1 MLRQTWL
8 LLGLVS
14 VGAIAPFLISPAHA
28 CTPHPDNPQGCDRIN
43 TRLRF
48 PVVPGG
54 GGDGD
59 PWPPN
64 CPQCGRIKFDPK
76 EQVTLPVG
84 GYQQYGNFGT
94 QMLNPQP
101 LPPKAVQIQY

>member
-1 MLRQTWL
+1 MIRRTWL

-14 VGAIAPFLISPAHA
+14 VGAIAPFLIAPAHA
-28 CTPHPDNPQGCDRIN
+28 CTPHPDNPSGCDRIN
-43 TRLRF
+43 YRF
-48 PVVPGG
+48 NVPVVKG

-64 CPQCGRIKFDPK
+64 CPQCRQVIFDHR
-76 EQVTLPVG
+76 EELVLPAG
-84 GYQQYGNFGT
+84 QIPRQGNFGS

-101 LPPKAVQIQY
+101 LPPKAGQILR

>member
-1 MLRQTWL
+1 MIRQTWL
-8 LLGLVS
+8 LLGLAS

-28 CTPHPDNPQGCDRIN
+28 CTPHPDNPNGCDRIN
-43 TRLRF
+43 HRF
-48 PVVPGG
+48 NVPVVKG

-64 CPQCGRIKFDPK
+64 CPQCGQIKFVPG
-76 EQVTLPVG
+76 EELVFPAGQL
-84 GYQQYGNFGT
+84 QRQGNFGA

-101 LPPKAVQIQY
+101 LPPKAVQIVR